1 MQLLRRLYS
10 LREKDKK
17 PNNKTIAVAQ
27 AVRRRSSFVA
37 TGPMK
42 RLTNFFGS
50 SSAEED
56 VKQQHKQ
63 QTLAVATATTATITI
78 GTTETA
84 AVATMTTAPT
94 TQIYSSQQTAQ
105 VGLHVP
111 LTPPP
116 LPPKENLLTL
126 PESPVSVGVN
136 GRQNAPRLSISLPSP
151 APTKNTHDIGESFTP
166 PMSET
171 NQNYGGL
178 SPNLQPLPLSPHPI
192 SPIASPGGG
201 NRNFSGASYA
211 SFATTSSRP
220 SSSHMNFPIAPSPA
234 PSEVARGSIRKKQ
247 RGGGGLFGKRKKDD
261 VDGPTAWRLA
271 KASSEHLEGYDYAP
285 LAKGE
290 PVRLLPLNLDLSGC
304 CR

>member
-17 PNNKTIAVAQ
+17 ANNKTIAVAKT
-27 AVRRRSSFVA
+27 ARRRSSFVV
-37 TGPMK
+37 TDPMK
-42 RLTNFFGS
+42 RLTHFFGS
-50 SSAEED
+50 SSSEEV
-56 VKQQHKQ
+56 VKQQQKQ
-63 QTLAVATATTATITI
+63 QTLAVATTVTPGATITTAT
-78 GTTETA
+78 
-84 AVATMTTAPT
+84 VATTAPT

-105 VGLHVP
+105 VGLHLP
-111 LTPPP
+111 HTPPP

-126 PESPVSVGVN
+126 PESPASVGVN
-136 GRQNAPRLSISLPSP
+136 DRQNAPRLSISLPSP
-151 APTKNTHDIGESFTP
+151 APTKNTHDTGESFTP
-166 PMSET
+166 PMSES

-192 SPIASPGGG
+192 SPIAPPGGG

-234 PSEVARGSIRKKQ
+234 PSEVARGAALRKKQ
-247 RGGGGLFGKRKKDD
+247 RGGSGSLFGKKKKDD

-271 KASSEHLEGYDYAP
+271 KASTEHLEGYDCAP

-290 PVRLLPLNLDLSGC
+290 PV
-304 CR
+304 